1 MAGGDPVITFA
12 CCWIAFN
19 AFYAQ
24 DTADSTSTLERGL
37 YRNYF
42 YKILRLDRKRAI
54 YGAIQDRSSGSVR
67 VRPGNKYVYQPF
79 RKGADG
85 CRLLGNRA
93 TGRLASMET
102 RFYNEQAR
110 IRGAPGRQETPLT
123 LNPNPPK
130 EGV

>member
-42 YKILRLDRKRAI
+42 YKISEGHKSQRGPRRRL
-54 YGAIQDRSSGSVR
+54 G
-67 VRPGNKYVYQPF
+67 
-79 RKGADG
+79 KGA
-85 CRLLGNRA
+85 
-93 TGRLASMET
+93 
-102 RFYNEQAR
+102 AR
-110 IRGAPGRQETPLT
+110 GGVSLRS
-123 LNPNPPK
+123 PP
-130 EGV
+130 

>member
-1 MAGGDPVITFA
+1 MAGGDPAITFA

-24 DTADSTSTLERGL
+24 DTAAYTETLERGL

-42 YKILRLDRKRAI
+42 DKILRLDRKRAI

-85 CRLLGNRA
+85 CRLLGDTA
-93 TGRLASMET
+93 TGRFASIMNKH
-102 RFYNEQAR
+102 R
-110 IRGAPGRQETPLT
+110 
-123 LNPNPPK
+123 
-130 EGV
+130 